1 MYIINLVLI
10 FQTSLKTE
18 KSTRRVQT
26 IIFVTIVLYCFQR
39 NACRVKYVVVVVVVV
54 VVDGEA
60 GGD

>member
-1 MYIINLVLI
+1 MLI

-39 NACRVKYVVVVVVVV
+39 NACKVKYVVVVVVVV